1 MKLLLSIFATAN
13 IGSASAIQIVN
24 ENTVLNEN
32 YAKNYDYLIKKDE
45 LIVSREGSNGDQSK
59 SSNGKALK
67 NLSEN
72 NSVTYN
78 RLFDEEWSMYARGAF
93 FQHTRKTDRVNDML
107 VMKVVDMNSD
117 EIKLHYRDELED
129 TEGWAKQK
137 SWIEINLTI
146 KADVTMEYTNYVYA
160 GSWGAVSMAM
170 TISSLTGFI
179 LLI

>member
-78 RLFDEEWSMYARGAF
+78 RLFDEEWSIYARGAF
-93 FQHTRKTDRVNDML
+93 FNIL
-107 VMKVVDMNSD
+107 
-117 EIKLHYRDELED
+117 EKL
-129 TEGWAKQK
+129 TE
-137 SWIEINLTI
+137 
-146 KADVTMEYTNYVYA
+146 
-160 GSWGAVSMAM
+160 
-170 TISSLTGFI
+170 
-179 LLI
+179 

>member
-1 MKLLLSIFATAN
+1 
-13 IGSASAIQIVN
+13 
-24 ENTVLNEN
+24 
-32 YAKNYDYLIKKDE
+32 
-45 LIVSREGSNGDQSK
+45 
-59 SSNGKALK
+59 
-67 NLSEN
+67 
-72 NSVTYN
+72 
-78 RLFDEEWSMYARGAF
+78 
-93 FQHTRKTDRVNDML
+93 ML

-146 KADVTMEYTNYVYA
+146 KADGTMEYTNYVYA